1 MTTSMRMVHW
11 AVLLAAAIV
20 AVSLAYAGQNSSASN
35 AKPADSGDS
44 LPLGDWR
51 GDSICVVR
59 ESACHDEKSLYHVA
73 RLPDKPG
80 WVSIRLDKIVDG
92 KPVTMGAE
100 ECRYDA
106 EKRSLTCEFARG
118 LMQFTVAGS
127 KMEGTMLLTDKTMWR
142 KINLKNDE

>member
-1 MTTSMRMVHW
+1 MKSPDRKRMLLAKRALLHLLCRSVQHDDGGKMTTSMRMVHW

-100 ECRYDA
+100 DCRYDA
-106 EKRSLTCEFARG
+106 
-118 LMQFTVAGS
+118 
-127 KMEGTMLLTDKTMWR
+127 
-142 KINLKNDE
+142 